1 MVTEDNIRKG
11 IEEKKPPTMPNPFV
25 DVAEIKS
32 GEIKVLADNTN
43 EAFSEHLRDK
53 YFEVDETID
62 FALIWT
68 FAERPFRDM
77 EDRLRAKGIKREIL
91 VKKITKIAGEEKEEI
106 VKEKVEIRYKSQV
119 LQDFITNLLQR
130 RHSLNGRRVKQY
142 IDALD
147 AGNNRM
153 RGYIEQPMR
162 EMPVQG
168 RMGRIA

>member
-1 MVTEDNIRKG
+1 MVTEANIRRG
-11 IEEKKPPTMPNPFV
+11 LEEKRPPTMPNPYV

-32 GEIKVLADNTN
+32 GEVKVLADNTN

-53 YFEVDETID
+53 YLEVDETID

-77 EDRLRAKGIKREIL
+77 EDRLRQAGIKRPI
-91 VKKITKIAGEEKEEI
+91 KARKTTNIAGEEREEI
-106 VKEKVEIRYKSQV
+106 IDEKIPIQYKSQV

-147 AGNNRM
+147 AGNRAK
-153 RGYIEQPMR
+153 GFITEPAR
-162 EMPVQG
+162 ENPIQG